1 MERNRLTSD
10 TGAGSGMGRCIKVR
24 WNISAEVISM
34 VMLGIIGVYARKGSH
49 LPTLKNRMFQGCLL
63 VTFSAILTNILS
75 TIMIY
80 RFDRIPLALT
90 ELVTMVYYMLTP
102 LMGLAYFLYT
112 VSVIYPEGAHN
123 KPLRRVIGVG
133 LIPGALYMLM
143 VLANPFTHS
152 LFIIDAERGYERGG
166 AVAVTYLVFYAYCL
180 ASIIVT
186 ILNFRRID
194 RKIYRILAAFPV
206 LAVLV
211 ILVQQFYPNVILSGS
226 AATCAL
232 LIIYL
237 HLQNKQITVDYL
249 TGVPN
254 RQELLDMLGY
264 MIKRT
269 PSRHFVLVVVSLRD
283 FRLINNTCGQIA
295 GDEFLKK
302 ICQFLVECGPYD
314 NVYRFSGDEFALL
327 FTNEDGEQIAQCVQ
341 RIETRMTQPW
351 QAADYSFTISAVMGV
366 ISHSRGDSLEQTISA
381 IEYAVYE
388 AKTGKFGTV
397 CYCDQKMLEK
407 RERRREIIQVLRGQ
421 LAQQSF
427 EMYYQPIYS
436 VKTGTF
442 RFAESLMRI
451 PDSPI
456 GPLMPFEFI
465 PIAEETGLIA
475 DITYVVLDKV
485 CKFINRLLEKG
496 IDVGSIHVNF
506 SGVQFSQADLAERV
520 MEIIRRNNTP
530 PETIVIEFT
539 ESTLAESTQVVTAFA
554 LEMMRYGIKMGLDDF
569 GTGYSNIASVINIP
583 FGTVKLDKSLVWA
596 SMESEKSALAIKNL
610 CRTFNELGMKV
621 VAEGVE
627 TEKQR
632 QLVVDFGVDQIQ
644 GYYYAKPLPADEMEE
659 FMLKQKGVGHG
670 G

>member
-1 MERNRLTSD
+1 M
-10 TGAGSGMGRCIKVR
+10 R
-24 WNISAEVISM
+24 WNIAAEAISM
-34 VMLGIIGVYARKGSH
+34 VMLGIIWVYARKGSH

-75 TIMIY
+75 TLMIY
-80 RFDRIPLALT
+80 RYDEIPLWLT
-90 ELVTMVYYMLTP
+90 GLVTTVYYVLTP

-112 VSVIYPEGAHN
+112 VSVIYPDAQDGQ
-123 KPLRRVIGVG
+123 LRRVVGVW
-133 LIPGALYMLM
+133 LLPGAAYALM
-143 VLANPFTHS
+143 VLVNPFTHS
-152 LFIIDAERGYERGG
+152 LFTIDAARGYERGRL
-166 AVAVTYLVFYAYCL
+166 VFVTYLIFYAYCL
-180 ASIIVT
+180 ASIVVT
-186 ILNFRRID
+186 VYNHRRID

-211 ILVQQFYPNVILSGS
+211 ILVQQLYPDVILSGS

-237 HLQNKQITVDYL
+237 HLQNKQISVDYL

-254 RQELLDMLGY
+254 RQELLNMLGY
-264 MIKRT
+264 MIKRA
-269 PSRHFVLVVVSLRD
+269 PNKRFVLVVVSLRD
-283 FRLINNTCGQIA
+283 FRIINNTCGQIT
-295 GDEFLKK
+295 GDEFLKEV
-302 ICQFLVECGPYD
+302 CRFLVQAGPRD

-327 FTNEDGEQIAQCVQ
+327 FTNENVEQIKRCVRSVQ
-341 RIETRMTQPW
+341 SRMTQPW
-351 QAADYSFTISAVMGV
+351 HAADYRFVLSAVMGV
-366 ISHSRGDSLEQTISA
+366 IAYNRGDTLEKTVSA

-388 AKTGKFGTV
+388 AKTGKFGQV

-407 RERRREIIQVLRGQ
+407 LERRRRIIQVLREQ

-442 RFAESLMRI
+442 RYAESLMRI
-451 PDSPI
+451 PHSPI
-456 GPLMPFEFI
+456 GPLMPYEFI

-475 DITYVVLDKV
+475 EITYVVLDKV
-485 CKFINRLLEKG
+485 CQYINRLLAKG

-506 SGVQFSQADLAERV
+506 SGVQFNQPDLAGRV
-520 MEIIRRNNTP
+520 LEIIRRNNTP
-530 PETIVIEFT
+530 PGAIVIEFT

-554 LEMMRYGIKMGLDDF
+554 MEMMQYGIKMGLDDF

-583 FGTVKLDKSLVWA
+583 FGTVKLDKSLVWV

-610 CRTFNELGMKV
+610 SRTFTELGMKV

-627 TEKQR
+627 TDAQR
-632 QLVVDFGVDQIQ
+632 RLVVDFGVDQIQ
-644 GYYYAKPLPADEMEE
+644 GFYYAKPMPADEMED
-659 FMLKQKGVGHG
+659 FMLKHQGDTHG
-670 G
+670 D